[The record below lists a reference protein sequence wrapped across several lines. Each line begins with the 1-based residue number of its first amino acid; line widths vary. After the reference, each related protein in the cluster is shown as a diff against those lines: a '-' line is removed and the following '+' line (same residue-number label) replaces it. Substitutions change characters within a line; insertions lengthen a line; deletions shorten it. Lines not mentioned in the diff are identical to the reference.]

1 MKKEI
6 SFTEGKIVGPLLR
19 FSLPVLFAMFLQAMY
34 GAVDLLV
41 VGQFS
46 DAPNVSGVAT
56 GSQILFTINSLITS
70 FSMGLTI
77 LLGHQIGMGH
87 REKGGRIIGNGIL
100 LFGCI
105 GIAFTV
111 FFIFGAGLLSTIMH
125 APAEAYEITRRYVR
139 ICGTGSLIIITY
151 NLIGSIFRG
160 LGDSKTPLISVG
172 IACVFNIA
180 GDLLLVAVFHLG
192 AAGAAIAT
200 VMAQGISVVI
210 SFFIIRRQ
218 TLPFQFRL
226 SDIRFEKEIVGRIF
240 QLGIPIATQDF
251 LVGISFLIIQAIVNS
266 LGVIPSAGVGVAEK
280 ACAFIMLVP
289 LAFMQSM
296 SAFVAQNAGA
306 GKYDRAMKTLF
317 YGVLISLCF
326 GVLMFFLAFF
336 HGDALCSI
344 FSGDPDVIQAGFQYL
359 KAYGIDCMLTAFLFC
374 FVGFYNGL
382 GLTKFV
388 MLQGIA
394 GAFGV
399 RVPVSLLMSKIKPVS
414 LFYIGLATPASSILQ
429 IILCG
434 ICMLYVRKK
443 IIRKAH

>member
-105 GIAFTV
+105 GIAFMV